1 MEKQELESSVC
12 WEVILWGEC
21 LLSRGNQELG
31 LYANLLGKL
40 GKIEWFLMGIDS
52 LEN

>member
-12 WEVILWGEC
+12 WEVTLWGEC
-21 LLSRGNQELG
+21 LLGRGNQELG